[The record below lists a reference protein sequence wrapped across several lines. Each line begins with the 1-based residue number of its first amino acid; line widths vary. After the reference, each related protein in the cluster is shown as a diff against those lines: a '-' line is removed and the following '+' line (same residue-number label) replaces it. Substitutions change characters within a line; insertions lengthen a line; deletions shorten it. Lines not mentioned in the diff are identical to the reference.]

1 MEKISRIV
9 RGNSRVASVDL
20 KNSAPVRPGAPG
32 FGRPTGE
39 STAVNNKALS
49 TADRA
54 IAIHK
59 EMNERKMANTE
70 QTVVQNLADKFFMER
85 MRRPQLEDV
94 VAPGMGQVPS
104 AEMAAPVEAAPSEDD
119 AEVSEPVDS
128 VTPPEQRYT
137 PRGSYIDVRA

>member
-20 KNSAPVRPGAPG
+20 KNAAPVRPGTPG
-32 FGRPTGE
+32 FGRPVGE
-39 STAVNNKALS
+39 STTVNSRGTS

-54 IAIHK
+54 LAIHK

-70 QTVVQNLADKFFMER
+70 QTVVQNLAEKFFMER
-85 MRRPQLEDV
+85 MRHPQLEDV
-94 VAPGMGQVPS
+94 VAPGIGQAPS
-104 AEMAAPVEAAPSEDD
+104 LEVEAPVEAAAPSDE
-119 AEVSEPVDS
+119 AEVSEPPES